1 MIKTLKVPKNIAII
15 AYLLLLT
22 STVGVACLLCRQY
35 FYFMQ
40 EAQEL
45 IQVKDSYYQYVEMLK
60 RSLNA
65 SLSESNSESED
76 EPDDSESKK
85 KNESID
91 VDMQVEL
98 GSSVFISSIEE
109 SNKKIEHDFDLI
121 SPEEDS
127 RLHTIKT
134 AIQHLKPQVPSKKKA
149 IRHITRP
156 AVSKNMNRY
165 IPQRDFAFIWPIDLP
180 RFWLSSLYGPRRF
193 SNGKVSFHHG
203 IDMASM
209 KGTPVKA
216 SAAGRVQCAQWVS
229 GYGNCIDIY
238 HNQHYKTRYA
248 HLDSIGVRIGQ
259 VVQAEQIIGTVG
271 DTGFVRK
278 SGKDASHLHFEIHYD
293 GHSVNPLKFLFM

>member
-1 MIKTLKVPKNIAII
+1 MIKILKIPKNIAII
-15 AYLLLLT
+15 AYLLILS
-22 STVGVACLLCRQY
+22 STVGIACLLCKQY

-65 SLSESNSESED
+65 SLSDNNSESED

-91 VDMQVEL
+91 VEAEL

-109 SNKKIEHDFDLI
+109 NNKIIEHDFDLI

-127 RLHTIKT
+127 RLHSIKT
-134 AIQHLKPQVPSKKKA
+134 AIQGLKPQISSKKKV
-149 IRHITRP
+149 TRQIKQP
-156 AVSKNMNRY
+156 VISKNLNRY
-165 IPQRDFAFIWPIDLP
+165 IPQRDFAFVWPIELP
-180 RFWLSSLYGPRRF
+180 KFWLSSLYGPRRF

-209 KGTPVKA
+209 RGTSIKA
-216 SAAGRVQCAQWVS
+216 SASGRVQCAQWVS
-229 GYGNCIDIY
+229 GYGNCVDIY

-248 HLDSIGVRIGQ
+248 HLDSIGVRVGQ
-259 VVQAEQIIGTVG
+259 VVEAGQFIGTVG